1 VTDVD
6 FSDNLG
12 TQITRMDG
20 DGVDA
25 TLVVTDAMKQ
35 PYGILHG
42 GVHATLVEGMASI
55 GAHHWLDGRGQV
67 VGVSNHTNF
76 HRSTREGT
84 LSITARPVHRGRS
97 QQVWAV
103 EIRDEQERLVSN
115 GEVRLANIYE
125 GVR

>member
-1 VTDVD
+1 MTAVD
-6 FSDNLG
+6 FSDSLG
-12 TQITRMDG
+12 LELTRTDG
-20 DGVDA
+20 DGVEG

-42 GVHATLVEGMASI
+42 GVHATLVEGAASI
-55 GAHHWLDGRGQV
+55 GAHHWLAGRGQV

-76 HRSTREGT
+76 HRSTRGGT
-84 LSITARPVHRGRS
+84 LSVSARPVHRGRT

-103 EIRDEQERLVSN
+103 EIRDEQDRLVAN
-115 GEVRLANIYE
+115 GEVRLANIYD